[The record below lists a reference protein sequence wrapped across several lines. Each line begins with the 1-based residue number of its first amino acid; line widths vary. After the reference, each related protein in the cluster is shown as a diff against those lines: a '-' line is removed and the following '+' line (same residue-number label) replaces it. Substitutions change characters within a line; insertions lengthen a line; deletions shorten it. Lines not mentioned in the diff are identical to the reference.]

1 MAESSNSQS
10 EKQPLVRNISD
21 TALWVAVYRAQETER
36 PDALFRD
43 PLARRLAG
51 ERGQQIVSS
60 MPFGTRNSW
69 SFIARTCVFDRYITE
84 QVQQGVDMVIN
95 LAAGLDTRPYR
106 MPLPASLQWV
116 EVDLP
121 GIIDYKEEV
130 LSAEKPACTLER
142 VRLDLSNVEA
152 RREFFARLSNKARRV
167 LVTCEGLLVYL
178 SRDEVSA
185 LALDLA
191 AQPSFQAWALDLCSP
206 GLLKLL
212 QKNLGKSLTEAGS
225 LKFGPKEGPGFFEP
239 YGWKVA
245 EVHSMLKT
253 AAALH
258 RLSFIQRI
266 FSWFPESNGR
276 QGSRPWGAACLF
288 TRN

>member
-1 MAESSNSQS
+1 MAESPQA
-10 EKQPLVRNISD
+10 EKPLLIRNISD

-51 ERGQQIVSS
+51 ERGQQIFAS
-60 MPFGTRNSW
+60 MPFGKRNSW
-69 SFIARTCVFDRYITE
+69 SFIARTYIFDRYVSSK
-84 QVQQGVDMVIN
+84 VQQGVDMVIN

-106 MPLPASLQWV
+106 MSLPASLQWV

-130 LSAEKPACTLER
+130 LATEKPVCKLER
-142 VRLDLSNVEA
+142 VRLDLSSVEA
-152 RREFFARLSNKARRV
+152 RRQLFARLAGNARRV
-167 LVTCEGLLVYL
+167 LVTCEGLVVYL

-191 AQPSFQAWALDLCSP
+191 AQSNFQAWALDMCSP

-212 QKNLGKSLTEAGS
+212 QKNLGKSLAEAGS
-225 LKFGPKEGPGFFEP
+225 PMKFGPEEGPGFFEP

-253 AAALH
+253 AARVH
-258 RLSFIQRI
+258 RLPFMMRP